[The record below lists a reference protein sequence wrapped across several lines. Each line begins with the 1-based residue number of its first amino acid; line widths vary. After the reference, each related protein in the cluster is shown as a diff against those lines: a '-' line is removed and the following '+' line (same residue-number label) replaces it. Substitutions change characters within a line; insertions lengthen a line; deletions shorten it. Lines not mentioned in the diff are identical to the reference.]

1 MRPKVRKVPSAA
13 LWGIALFSA
22 CASDPP
28 PPPAPPPTTT
38 CPAGQVFDG
47 QACRAQAAP
56 AGSGGSAST
65 PVAST
70 GSTQAGTTGVIHQTT
85 PGAEAVRL
93 DTNAAAGAVQ
103 MLTPLAATYVPE
115 GAVPVGRLVAGQFA
129 AGQSLQEPVTLKPGA
144 CYTVVAIAAAPVS
157 ELDVALTPAIPIPGF
172 NPTAAKDSET
182 GLVATIGKK
191 PGCFKW
197 ALPAAGAM
205 TLTVTVAAGQG
216 VAAAQVYEKP

>member
-1 MRPKVRKVPSAA
+1 MRPKVKKVPSAA
-13 LWGIALFSA
+13 LSVIAVFSA
-22 CASDPP
+22 CASDPA
-28 PPPAPPPTTT
+28 PPPAPPPPPT

-47 QACRAQAAP
+47 QACRLQEPAP
-56 AGSGGSAST
+56 GSGGSAST
-65 PVAST
+65 PST
-70 GSTQAGTTGVIHQTT
+70 TSGSTQVGTTGVIHQTT

-103 MLTPLAATYVPE
+103 MLTPLTATYVPE

-157 ELDVALTPAIPIPGF
+157 ELDIALTPAIPIPGF

-197 ALPAAGAM
+197 ALPATGSM
-205 TLTVTVAAGQG
+205 TLTVTVSAGQG

>member
-1 MRPKVRKVPSAA
+1 MRPEVRKVPSAA
-13 LWGIALFSA
+13 LWGLAMFSA

-28 PPPAPPPTTT
+28 PPAQPPPTT

-47 QACRAQAAP
+47 QACRLQAP
-56 AGSGGSAST
+56 PGGGGGSAST
-65 PVAST
+65 PATST
-70 GSTQAGTTGVIHQTT
+70 GGTPVGTTGVIHQTT
-85 PGAEAVRL
+85 PGSEAVRL

-103 MLTPLAATYVPE
+103 MLTPLVATYVPE
-115 GAVPVGRLVAGQFA
+115 GAVPVGRLVAGQFTQ
-129 AGQSLQEPVTLKPGA
+129 GQSLQEPVTLKPGA

-157 ELDVALTPAIPIPGF
+157 ELDVALTPAIAIPGF

-191 PGCFKW
+191 PSCFKW
-197 ALPAAGAM
+197 ALPAAGSM
-205 TLTVTVAAGQG
+205 TLTVTVVGGQG

>member
-1 MRPKVRKVPSAA
+1 MRPEVRKVPSAA
-13 LWGIALFSA
+13 VVGLSMLSA

-28 PPPAPPPTTT
+28 PPPAPPPPST

-47 QACRAQAAP
+47 QACRPQGPP

-65 PVAST
+65 ASTNT
-70 GSTQAGTTGVIHQTT
+70 GSTGAGTTGVIHQTT

-103 MLTPLAATYVPE
+103 MLTPLVATYVPE
-115 GAVPVGRLVAGQFA
+115 GAMPVGRLVAGQFA
-129 AGQSLQEPVTLKPGA
+129 QGQSLQEPVTLKPGA

-157 ELDVALTPAIPIPGF
+157 ELDIALTPAIPIPGF

-191 PGCFKW
+191 PSCFKW
-197 ALPAAGAM
+197 ALPAAGSM
-205 TLTVTVAAGQG
+205 TLTVTVAGGQG